1 MITHDATF
9 ESLAV
14 APVKQTDV
22 VVARQV
28 PDPYGYYDDSLVWT
42 SSDYLMSVNIDA
54 VGAFLGTS
62 TKKATVKLIGI
73 IDTASVDDIFQV
85 RLGLYDNDPSVAGF
99 NYISEGFF
107 FVEDI
112 AYDYEAGSTTI
123 TMYDHMWK
131 AQNTSYSTS
140 PTFSTITYP
149 ITIENLAATMA
160 SAINA
165 EFMSGF
171 SSLPNASY
179 NILADPYANIANTT
193 LQNIIHQIAEATG
206 TTARISDTT
215 LEFVQYQVDNENL
228 DSDTLKTLKIGK
240 KYGPVNSVILG
251 RVPQNDNVVLASAS
265 PKAKTISNINTST
278 NLFTV
283 TGNQLTDGSLIR
295 ITSTGTY
302 PAPLQADTNYYVY
315 TNGNANTFALAYNYA
330 DAIAGTNLIDLT
342 TAGTG
347 TIELATL
354 ATQEIQINNNEILDD
369 ARQTLLPPI
378 YTDLVGIEWNE
389 VKSDTV
395 GLPWHEVG
403 DVIQFTQGATT
414 VKAFISEVHLI
425 LAGSIK
431 ENLVSIIPD
440 FTGINYQTAGGVM
453 KTIYTTEIKVDKQE
467 NDITSIVSQ
476 QNTFEGQVTEDFT
489 QLYQDIDNINLTIQK
504 SGSGNLILNSVGYA
518 KETATDTS
526 AVSYE
531 KLSFWDY
538 NASYNVATDG
548 AVLSYSSSESQNA
561 GGASGQVIK
570 MSGTDVYIEQHID
583 IAANTPLSFGLRV
596 KNALGAGD
604 ATITLSNPNDTFTI
618 SVNDTQAYVWEELK
632 IENFQTSLPYIVVKI
647 QISSATSFEFT
658 DLRLMY
664 SSSIQSWVQ
673 SAQEILSTNVYF
685 TKDGMRI
692 FNNVNDTETRVTY
705 NEFSTRRK
713 ADGVVLF
720 EADDAGV
727 VTKDLSIKGSTSY
740 YNANDIIIRQLTI
753 PASSALSG
761 IAFIKGTIS

>member
-1 MITHDATF
+1 MITHSPTF
-9 ESLAV
+9 ESLAT

-28 PDPYGYYDDSLVWT
+28 PDPYGYYDDTLIWT
-42 SSDYLMSVNIDA
+42 SSDYLMSVNIDS
-54 VGAFLGTS
+54 VGAFIGTS

-85 RLGLYDNDPSVAGF
+85 RLGLYNNDPSASGF
-99 NYISEGFF
+99 DYISEGFF

-112 AYDYEAGSTTI
+112 AYDYEAGSTTV

-131 AQNTSYSTS
+131 AQNTSYTTS

-149 ITIENLAATMA
+149 ITVENLAATMA
-160 SAINA
+160 AAINA
-165 EFMSGF
+165 DFMSGF

-179 NILADPYANIANTT
+179 NILADPYANISNVT
-193 LQNIIHQIAEATG
+193 LQNIIHEIAEATG

-215 LEFVQYQVDNENL
+215 LEFVQYQVNSENL
-228 DSDTLKTLKIGK
+228 DSNTLKTLKIGK
-240 KYGPVNSVILG
+240 AYGPVNSVILG
-251 RVPQNDNVVLASAS
+251 RVPQNDNVVLASAA
-265 PKAKTISNINTST
+265 PKSTSISNINTTT
-278 NLFTV
+278 NLITV
-283 TGNQLTDGSLIR
+283 AGNQLTDGSLVR
-295 ITSTGTY
+295 ILSTVTY
-302 PAPLQADTNYYVY
+302 PNPLQPDTNYYVY
-315 TNGNANTFALAYNYA
+315 TGGNANTFSLAYTYA
-330 DAIAGTNLIDLT
+330 DAIAGTNLIDIT

-347 TIELATL
+347 TISLANL
-354 ATQEIQINNNEILDD
+354 PTQEIQINNNQIMDD

-378 YTDLVGIEWNE
+378 YNELVGIDWNE
-389 VKSDTV
+389 VKSDTI

-403 DVIQFTQGATT
+403 DVIQFTQGANT
-414 VKAFISEVHLI
+414 VKAFISEVHLT

-440 FTGINYQTAGGVM
+440 FTGINYQTAGGVI
-453 KTIYTTEIKVDKQE
+453 KTIYNTEIKVDKQE

-476 QNTFEGQVTEDFT
+476 QNTFEDQVTEDFT

-504 SGSGNLILNSVGYA
+504 TGSGNLILNSVGYA
-518 KETATDTS
+518 KETKTDTS

-531 KLSFWDY
+531 ALSFWDY
-538 NASYNVATDG
+538 NPSYNVATDG
-548 AVLSYSSSESQNA
+548 SVISYSSSESQNA
-561 GGASGQVIK
+561 GGVSGQVIK
-570 MSGTDVYIEQHID
+570 MSGTDVYLEQHID

-596 KNALGAGD
+596 KNAIGTGT
-604 ATITLSNPNDTFTI
+604 ATITISNPNDTFTI
-618 SVNDTQAYVWEELK
+618 NISNAQTYLWEELK
-632 IENFQTSLPYIVVKI
+632 IEDFQTSLPYVAVKI
-647 QISSATSFEFT
+647 QISSASSFEFT

-692 FNNVNDTETRVTY
+692 FNNLNDTETRVTY

-713 ADGVVLF
+713 ADGVILF
-720 EADDAGV
+720 EADDSGV
-727 VTKDLSIKGSTSY
+727 VTNNLTIKGNTSY
-740 YNANDIIIRQLTI
+740 YNGTTEVIRQLTI
-753 PASSALSG
+753 PSTSALAG
-761 IAFIKGTIS
+761 IAFIKGSL